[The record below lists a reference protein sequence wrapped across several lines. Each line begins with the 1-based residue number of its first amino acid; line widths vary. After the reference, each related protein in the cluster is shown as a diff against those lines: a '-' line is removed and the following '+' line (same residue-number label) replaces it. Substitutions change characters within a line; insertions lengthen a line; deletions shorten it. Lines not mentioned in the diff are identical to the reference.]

1 MLKIRITFT
10 DQSELNNAIKKLQK
24 EFNILL
30 ISKVYKGRGS
40 SKYSNVYLDVENK

>member
-24 EFNILL
+24 EFNILS
-30 ISKVYKGRGS
+30 ISKIYKGRGA